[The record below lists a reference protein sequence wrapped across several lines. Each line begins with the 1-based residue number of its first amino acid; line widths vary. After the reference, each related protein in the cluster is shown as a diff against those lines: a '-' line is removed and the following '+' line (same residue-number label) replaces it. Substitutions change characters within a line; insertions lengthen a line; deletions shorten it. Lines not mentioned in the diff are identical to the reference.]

1 MKKVKKLKA
10 HPTLNKMISITAITL
25 KMINKYYILKWKIK
39 IQKENQNLKVMSIK
53 QSKNKVLISIMRATR
68 LK

>member
-25 KMINKYYILKWKIK
+25 KMINKYYILRWKIK